1 MRGPRGLLQLPLF
14 VKRINE
20 EEAEDEKSS
29 NDGGFVHC
37 DGCDC
42 VGQSEVE

>member
-1 MRGPRGLLQLPLF
+1 MRGPHGLLQLPLS
-14 VKRINE
+14 VKRMND

-37 DGCDC
+37 DSC
-42 VGQSEVE
+42 VR